1 MGCWLECPC
10 GNCGCG
16 CDPPQFCDR
25 RKKRYADDRMYF
37 TYSTGNSNMN
47 VEMCILGCAT
57 NSFIY
62 AGLKYGYALI
72 KPVK

>member
-1 MGCWLECPC
+1 
-10 GNCGCG
+10 
-16 CDPPQFCDR
+16 
-25 RKKRYADDRMYF
+25 MYF